1 MSSVS
6 VSVGKTL
13 AADLPAA
20 ILAARHTVLVAL
32 VAYIALRGV
41 GCYF

>member
-1 MSSVS
+1 MCSVS
-6 VSVGKTL
+6 VSVGQTL

-20 ILAARHTVLVAL
+20 VLAAGHAVLVAL

-41 GCYF
+41 GCHF